1 MTTPFPSP
9 GAPAGPPA
17 APPVPA
23 AAPAPGAASAP
34 AAPPAHVGPVPASA
48 RAVAPDVARGLA
60 LLGIAIANA
69 TAHVVGGAVG
79 IGSRPVDGSTLDRVV
94 DGVVSLFVDRRTM
107 PMFALLYGY
116 GIGVVVRRRAAA
128 WVPWDACRSDLLRR
142 AGVLLAFG
150 AAHVLL
156 LFGGDILTA
165 YGVAGLLAV
174 TLVRASDRTLLVV
187 AGVSLIAAGL
197 VNGAMESLVVMAA
210 SWDGGEAI
218 AMPVDQTVLAGVLT
232 RVSAGVVAAPI
243 GALVAL
249 PLLLLGLWAARR
261 EVLERPADHLP
272 LLRRTVVVGLAVSV
286 LGAVPH
292 ASSVAGLRD
301 PSALDVLGTGTL
313 HLITGAAGGVA
324 FAALVGWVVAARGLT
339 LATLGPVGRALR
351 AVGTRSLTCYL
362 LQSVLFVLPL
372 APWAGGLGVGMG
384 SAQVVAWGV
393 GVWLVTVVVAVSLE
407 AAGRRGPAEALYRR
421 LVYRAATAA

>member
-1 MTTPFPSP
+1 
-9 GAPAGPPA
+9 
-17 APPVPA
+17 A
-23 AAPAPGAASAP
+23 AAPD
-34 AAPPAHVGPVPASA
+34 AAPPARVGPVPAAA

-69 TAHVVGGAVG
+69 VAHLAGGT
-79 IGSRPVDGSTLDRVV
+79 IGLGARPLDGSTLDRVV

-128 WVPWDACRSDLLRR
+128 GVPWPACRSDLLRR
-142 AGVLLAFG
+142 AGVLVAFG

-165 YGVAGLLAV
+165 YGLAGLLAV

-187 AGVSLIAAGL
+187 AGASLLAGGLLNGGLESLIVLAGEMGDQAAL
-197 VNGAMESLVVMAA
+197 VRPLDE
-210 SWDGGEAI
+210 
-218 AMPVDQTVLAGVLT
+218 TVLAGLVT
-232 RVSAGVVAAPI
+232 RASGGVVAAPI
-243 GALVAL
+243 GVLMAL

-272 LLRRTVVVGLAVSV
+272 LLRRTAVVGLAVSV
-286 LGAVPH
+286 LGAVPF
-292 ASSVAGLRD
+292 ALSVAGLRH
-301 PSALDVLGTGTL
+301 PAVLDVFGSAAL
-313 HLITGAAGGVA
+313 HLVTGAAGGVA

-351 AVGTRSLTCYL
+351 AVGTRSLTSYL

-421 LVYRAATAA
+421 LVYRAAPAA